1 MAGKSQHVLPFNS
14 QAVEKAGTRDG
25 KQTEWRIDGV
35 RGLTL
40 IVTEGGVATYAYR
53 YQVKQ
58 GKKRKFRTIKLG
70 RRDAITLHDAR
81 KACEEHRREVEKGTD
96 VALERT
102 LKAQEFTLR
111 ELFEERK
118 AKEDRRAASTMKG
131 YEEILKADVF
141 PTLGDIPAADI
152 KPEQIVGVLAA
163 IEERSK
169 SLAHR
174 ARSALGS
181 TYRFGLKRRL
191 VKLNPTAGLGFIH
204 VSKPRKRVLKD
215 KEIRAIWNGLS
226 ACVEVSERMA
236 LLLKFCLL
244 TGQREAECAGAQL
257 SEFKLGTANPRWV
270 IPANRM
276 KRKERDQYVPL
287 NSEAVAVI
295 EAAKKLGTRGGYLF
309 PADTDKIKLI
319 EDESGKIARKKPRT
333 PHINRE
339 SMSRAMARLTSK
351 LKIND
356 AHGHDFRKALT
367 TWIRENG
374 HSKDVSDLIL
384 HHASGSVTGSHY
396 DFAVLD
402 GPVRKALQAWATHV
416 TTPRQSAEIRKLTA

>member
-1 MAGKSQHVLPFNS
+1 MAGVGFAFNT
-14 QAVEKAGTRDG
+14 QAVAKAGTRDG

-35 RGLTL
+35 RGLIL
-40 IVTEGGVATYAYR
+40 VITEGGVATYLYR
-53 YQVKQ
+53 YQVTQ
-58 GKKRKFRTIKLG
+58 GDKRKFRTIKLG
-70 RRDAITLHDAR
+70 RRDAITLHDAK
-81 KACEEHRREVEKGTD
+81 KACEDHRREVEKGTD
-96 VALERT
+96 VVLALATRAAA
-102 LKAQEFTLR
+102 LTLR
-111 ELFEERK
+111 QLFEERK
-118 AKEDRRAASTMKG
+118 EKEGRRAVSTMKG
-131 YEEILKADVF
+131 YEDILERDVF

-152 KPEQIVGVLAA
+152 TAEQIVGVLAA

-169 SLAHR
+169 ALAHR

-215 KEIRAIWNGLS
+215 NEVRAIWAALDTG
-226 ACVEVSERMA
+226 VVMSERMA
-236 LLLKFCLL
+236 LLLKLCLL
-244 TGQREAECAGAQL
+244 TGQRESECAGAQL
-257 SEFKLGTANPRWV
+257 DEFTLGTSNPRWV

-287 NSEAVAVI
+287 TPKAVAVI
-295 EAAKKLGTRGGYLF
+295 EAAIKLGTKKDYLF
-309 PADTDKIKLI
+309 PADVDKVKV
-319 EDESGKIARKKPRT
+319 GKMPRT

-339 SMSRAMARLTSK
+339 SVSRAMSRLTSELRIK
-351 LKIND
+351 D

-416 TTPRQSAEIRKLTA
+416 TKEQVSADVVRLAG

>member
-1 MAGKSQHVLPFNS
+1 MAGKSRHVLPFNS

-25 KQTEWRIDGV
+25 KQTEWRIEGV
-35 RGLTL
+35 RGLIL
-40 IVTEGGVATYAYR
+40 VVTEGGVATYLFR
-53 YQVKQ
+53 YQVSQ
-58 GKKRKFRTIKLG
+58 GTKRKFRTIKLG
-70 RRDAITLHDAR
+70 RRDAISLHDAR

-96 VALERT
+96 VVLELE
-102 LKAQEFTLR
+102 LKAKAFTLR
-111 ELFEERK
+111 GLFEERK
-118 AKEDRRAASTMKG
+118 AKEDRRAASTLKG
-131 YEEILKADVF
+131 YEEILERDVF

-152 KPEQIVGVLAA
+152 KPEQIVGVLTA

-191 VKLNPTAGLGFIH
+191 VKVNPTAGLGFIH

-215 KEIRAIWNGLS
+215 SEVRAIWKALGEGI
-226 ACVEVSERMA
+226 EVSERMA
-236 LLLKFCLL
+236 LLLKLCLL
-244 TGQREAECAGAQL
+244 TGQRESECAGAQL
-257 SEFKLGTANPRWV
+257 SEFKLGTVNPRWV
-270 IPANRM
+270 IPAGRM

-287 NSEAVAVI
+287 VPEAVAVI
-295 EAAKKLGTRGGYLF
+295 EAVKTLGTRDGYLF
-309 PADTDKIKLI
+309 PADLDKAKLI
-319 EDESGKIARKKPRT
+319 EGKSGKLERKKPRT

-339 SMSRAMARLTSK
+339 SVSRAMARLTK
-351 LKIND
+351 ELKIND

-416 TTPRQSAEIRKLTA
+416 TAKQPSAEIRKLTG